1 MSKVKYQEMGNPINP
16 QAKPRQDRHEDS
28 FVMYSSSSEEITQA
42 ELDSLNIEQS
52 RHVNREHLEA
62 MGGIEMLCKRLG
74 VDITKG
80 LTSDQVYDKY
90 LKFGNNVFPE
100 SPMSSFFELF
110 AECFEDV
117 IIIILMVAAIISLSI
132 GMWEDPRT
140 GWIEGTAI
148 LIAVLLVAFVTAGN
162 NYSKELQ
169 FRALEKSSQ
178 ADEAVSVLRNGEI
191 ERVNPADI
199 VVGDVLVLQAGDSIP
214 ADAVIVTP
222 GVVASNESALTGEAD
237 DLKKCAEKDC
247 FLLSSCLI
255 TEADD
260 KAMAVV
266 IGIGLYSQWGKIK
279 ANLVSESVN
288 TPLQDKLEEMAGLI
302 GYIGAGAAT
311 GTFIAM
317 VASIWLRHHGENVLD
332 GFVEAFI
339 IAVTIIV
346 VAIPE
351 GLPLAVTISLAYST
365 KKMYEDQNFIRILAA
380 CETMGNA
387 TNLCSDKTGTLT
399 ENRMTVVEA
408 FIANKKYSEVEFDQC
423 NAISSVKELIAENC
437 CLNRTAYLIY
447 VDSSGRPLHR
457 PNVIGNKTE
466 GALVIMAKGWGY
478 DYENVRQQM
487 FNEKTDRVFSFNS
500 AKKRSTAVVHLRNGR
515 VRLYVK
521 GAPEW
526 VLADCTNYLLQDG
539 TCGIMTA
546 AKKNEI
552 EEHLNIMAN
561 NARRTLILAHKDF
574 ASVNQLPS
582 NWQDNP
588 PDNSGLCC
596 DCVVGIIDPLRDDV
610 QEAVRLA
617 QQAGVTVRMV
627 TGDNLNT
634 ACAIAK
640 QCGILQPNGM
650 ALEGPVFRTM
660 TPAQVDAILPR
671 LQVLARS
678 SPDDK
683 YLLVTRLNGYA
694 IPADQM
700 EWEIK
705 HKDKVGVSWLTHR
718 DKLLPGYREEWEAT
732 RPYGGHVVGV
742 TGDGTND
749 APALKAADVGLAMGI
764 TGTKVAQSASD
775 IVILDD
781 KFSSIVRAIMWGRS
795 VYDNIRKFLQFQL
808 TVNVVALTIVFVGA
822 VAGFDPPLNAVMMLW
837 VNLIMDTMGALALG
851 TEPPSLELLNRR
863 PYKRTANLVSRP
875 MWRNIFFQSVF
886 QIILLLWMLFK
897 GAEFFNVP
905 NGDWCS
911 SYFNV
916 NHDSPYSWD
925 PKSGERSDNG
935 KQYSVT
941 CKLFSQYCDDHS
953 GNCFDAVHVSP
964 DNSKTDFSFADMDHF
979 AESCMECYAYEYVHT
994 TLIFNA
1000 FVFGQIFNEF
1010 NARSIFDEVN
1020 IFKGLSSNPIFLGVI
1035 ALTTILQFCIV
1046 TFGGEFTR
1054 TSPLTEDQW
1063 LTTIGF
1069 GLISLPVGFI
1079 MRFFPVKES
1088 DDDFFYDEIS
1098 MDSSRRSRESYDRAF
1113 VDNSSHALIS
1123 KL

>member
-1 MSKVKYQEMGNPINP
+1 
-16 QAKPRQDRHEDS
+16 
-28 FVMYSSSSEEITQA
+28 
-42 ELDSLNIEQS
+42 
-52 RHVNREHLEA
+52 
-62 MGGIEMLCKRLG
+62 MGGIDMLCQRLG
-74 VDITKG
+74 LDVNIG
-80 LTSDQVYDKY
+80 LTTDQVYDKY
-90 LKFGNNVFPE
+90 LKFGANIFPE
-100 SPMSSFFELF
+100 SPMATFFELF
-110 AECFEDV
+110 AETFEDV
-117 IIIILMVAAIISLSI
+117 IIIILMIASVVSLAV

-178 ADEAVSVLRNGEI
+178 ADEKVSVLRNGEI
-191 ERVNPADI
+191 ERINPSWI

-214 ADAVIVTP
+214 ADAIIFTP
-222 GVVASNESALTGEAD
+222 GIVACNESALTGEAD
-237 DLKKCAEKDC
+237 DLKKCREKDC
-247 FLLSSCLI
+247 FLLSSTLM

-266 IGIGLYSQWGKIK
+266 IGVGLYSQWGKIK

-302 GYIGAGAAT
+302 GYIGAAAAA

-317 VASIWLRHHGENVLD
+317 VASIWLRHHGEHVLD
-332 GFVEAFI
+332 GLVEAFI

-408 FIANKKYSEVEFDQC
+408 WLANKKYNEVEFERC
-423 NAISSVKELIAENC
+423 NAESSVKEIVAENC

-447 VDSSGRPLHR
+447 VDSNGRQLTR

-466 GALVIMAKGWGY
+466 GALIIMAKEWGF

-487 FNEKTDRVFSFNS
+487 FNEKVDKVFSFNS
-500 AKKRSTAVVHLRNGR
+500 AKKRSTTIVHLKNGR
-515 VRLYVK
+515 VRVYVK

-526 VLADCTNYLLQDG
+526 VLADCTNYMNPDG
-539 TCGIMTA
+539 SIDLMTN
-546 AKKNEI
+546 AKKQEI
-552 EEHLNIMAN
+552 EEHLNVMAN
-561 NARRTLILAHKDF
+561 NARRTLVLAHKDF
-574 ASVNQLPS
+574 ASPSQLPS
-582 NWQDNP
+582 NWQDTP

-610 QEAVRLA
+610 KEAVRLA
-617 QQAGVTVRMV
+617 QEAGVTVRMV

-640 QCGILQPNGM
+640 QCGILTSNGV
-650 ALEGPVFRTM
+650 ALEGPVFRKM
-660 TPAQVDAILPR
+660 TPAQVDAVLPR

-683 YLLVTRLNGYA
+683 YLMVTRLNGYA
-694 IPADQM
+694 IPATQM
-700 EWEIK
+700 DWEQK
-705 HKDKVGVSWLTHR
+705 HKDKVGVSWATHK
-718 DKLLPGYREEWEAT
+718 DKLLPGYRAEWEAT
-732 RPYGGHVVGV
+732 RPHGGHVVGV

-851 TEPPSLELLNRR
+851 TEPPSLDLLKRR
-863 PYKRTANLVSRP
+863 PYKRSANLVSRP
-875 MWRNIFFQSVF
+875 MWRNIAFQSVF
-886 QIILLLWMLFK
+886 QIVLLLWMLFR
-897 GAEFFNVP
+897 GAQYFNVP
-905 NGDWCS
+905 EGDWCAK
-911 SYFNV
+911 YHNV
-916 NHDSPYSWD
+916 NYNSPYSWNPVTGD
-925 PKSGERSDNG
+925 RSNNANE
-935 KQYSVT
+935 YTVT
-941 CKLFSQYCDDHS
+941 CKLFDDYCVDLK
-953 GNCFDAVHVSP
+953 GECFDAIHVAP
-964 DNSKTDFSFADMDHF
+964 NNAKTEFSFSDMDHF
-979 AESCMECYAYEYVHT
+979 AINCMECHDYEYVHN
-994 TLIFNA
+994 TLMFNA
-1000 FVFGQIFNEF
+1000 FVFSQIFNEF
-1010 NARSIFDEVN
+1010 NARSIFDEWN
-1020 IFKGLSSNPIFLGVI
+1020 IFKGLTSNPIFLGVI
-1035 ALTTILQFCIV
+1035 VLTTVLQYLIV

-1054 TSPLTEDQW
+1054 TSPLTADQW
-1063 LTTIGF
+1063 VETVAF

-1079 MRFFPVKES
+1079 MRFVPVVES
-1088 DDDFFYDEIS
+1088 EDSFFSEEMS
-1098 MDSSRRSRESYDRAF
+1098 MDSTRGSYDSSY
-1113 VDNSSHALIS
+1113 VDSSSHALIGR
-1123 KL
+1123 

>member
-1 MSKVKYQEMGNPINP
+1 
-16 QAKPRQDRHEDS
+16 
-28 FVMYSSSSEEITQA
+28 MYSSSSDDITQTD
-42 ELDSLNIEQS
+42 LDSLNIEQS
-52 RHVNREHLEA
+52 RHINMEHLEA
-62 MGGIEMLCKRLG
+62 MGGVDMLCERLG
-74 VDITKG
+74 VDTSIG

-90 LKFGNNVFPE
+90 LKFGPNVFPE
-100 SPMSSFFELF
+100 SPMASFFELF
-110 AECFEDV
+110 AETFEDV
-117 IIIILMVAAIISLSI
+117 IIIILMIASVVSLAV

-178 ADEAVSVLRNGEI
+178 ADEKCSVLRNGEI
-191 ERVNPADI
+191 ERINPTEI
-199 VVGDVLVLQAGDSIP
+199 VVGDVLVLQSGDSIP
-214 ADAVIVTP
+214 ADCVLITP

-237 DLKKCAEKDC
+237 DLKKSREKDC
-247 FLLSSCLI
+247 FLLSSCLL

-266 IGIGLYSQWGKIK
+266 IGVGLFSQWGKIK

-302 GYIGAGAAT
+302 GYIGAGAAA

-317 VASIWLRHHGENVLD
+317 VASIWLRHHGEHVLD
-332 GFVEAFI
+332 GLVEAFI

-365 KKMYEDQNFIRILAA
+365 KKMYEDQNFIRVLAA

-408 FIANKKYSEVEFDQC
+408 FLANKKYGESEFERCD
-423 NAISSVKELIAENC
+423 AKESVKDIIAENC

-447 VDSSGRPLHR
+447 VDASGRPLAR
-457 PNVIGNKTE
+457 PSVIGNKTE
-466 GALVIMAKGWGY
+466 GALIVMAKGWGY
-478 DYENVRQQM
+478 DYEAVRQQM
-487 FNEKTDRVFSFNS
+487 FDDKVDKVFSFNS
-500 AKKRSTAVVHLRNGR
+500 AKKRSTSVVHLKDGR

-526 VLADCTNYLLQDG
+526 VLQDCTNYLQQDG
-539 TCGIMTA
+539 SCELMTA
-546 AKKNEI
+546 AKKQEI
-552 EEHLNIMAN
+552 EEHLNVMAN
-561 NARRTLILAHKDF
+561 NARRTLVLAHKDF
-574 ASVNQLPS
+574 ASTSQLPS
-582 NWQDNP
+582 NWRDQP

-610 QEAVRLA
+610 YEAVRLA
-617 QQAGVTVRMV
+617 QEAGVTVRMV

-640 QCGILQPNGM
+640 QCGILTASGT
-650 ALEGPVFRTM
+650 ALEGPVFRSM

-694 IPADQM
+694 IPASQM
-700 EWEIK
+700 EWELK
-705 HKDKVGVSWLTHR
+705 HKDKAGVSWATHK
-718 DKLLPGYREEWEAT
+718 DKLLPGYREEWEAS
-732 RPYGGHVVGV
+732 RPHGGHVVGV

-851 TEPPSLELLNRR
+851 TEPPSVELLKRR
-863 PYKRTANLVSRP
+863 PYKRTANLISRP
-875 MWRNIFFQSVF
+875 MWRNIGFQSVF
-886 QIILLLWMLFK
+886 QIVLLLWMLFR
-897 GAEFFNVP
+897 GAEYFNVP
-905 NGDWCS
+905 KGDWCTK
-911 SYFNV
+911 YFNV
-916 NHDSPYSWD
+916 DFDSSYSWN
-925 PKSGERSDNG
+925 PVTGERANNAN
-935 KQYSVT
+935 KYAVT
-941 CKLFSQYCDDHS
+941 CSLFNDYCDDLS
-953 GNCFDAVHVSP
+953 GDCYMDYHPSP
-964 DNSKTDFSFADMDHF
+964 NNANIQFTFADMDHF
-979 AESCMECYAYEYVHT
+979 AQSCMECHDYEYTHT

-1000 FVFGQIFNEF
+1000 FVFSQVFNEF
-1010 NARSIFDEVN
+1010 NARSIFDDLN
-1020 IFKGLSSNPIFLGVI
+1020 IFAGLSHNPIFIGVI
-1035 ALTTILQFCIV
+1035 ILTTFLQYLIV

-1054 TSPLTEDQW
+1054 TSPLTADQW
-1063 LTTIGF
+1063 MKTVGF
-1069 GLISLPVGFI
+1069 GLISIPVGFL
-1079 MRFFPVKES
+1079 MRFFPVTEAEE
-1088 DDDFFYDEIS
+1088 DFFFDELS
-1098 MDSSRRSRESYDRAF
+1098 MDSTRGSYDRNY
-1113 VDNSSHALIS
+1113 VDSSSHALIS
-1123 KL
+1123 KR